1 MNKGS
6 LNRAVLIG
14 RLGRDPQVRYTPGG
28 TPITS
33 FSVATTQVF
42 KNKEGKLVQN
52 TDWHRV
58 VAWSRLAEVCGQYL
72 KKGSLVC
79 VEGPMKTRRWDDKSG
94 TKHALT
100 EVVAETMQ
108 MLGHK
113 NAKHVEAEGVQEE
126 MEILAEAAE

>member
-14 RLGRDPQVRYTPGG
+14 RLGRDPQVRYTPTG

-94 TKHALT
+94 GKHALT

-113 NAKHVEAEGVQEE
+113 NAKPSESEGVQEE
-126 MEILAEAAE
+126 MEILAEATA